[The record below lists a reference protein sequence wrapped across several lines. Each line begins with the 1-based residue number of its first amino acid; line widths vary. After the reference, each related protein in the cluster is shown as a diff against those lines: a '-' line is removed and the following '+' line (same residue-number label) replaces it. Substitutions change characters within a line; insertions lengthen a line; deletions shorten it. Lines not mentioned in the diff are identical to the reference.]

1 MSAIV
6 ERYVSTGDPVGSKA
20 VCEDLNSSFSSATI
34 RSEMADL
41 VNFGY
46 LFQPHVSSGRVP
58 SDLGYRLYIN
68 KLMNK
73 KPLFSEEKNLIN
85 GVLSIAATDP
95 ESLLERAAQILS
107 EVTGFTAVITT
118 PPAGETRVRD
128 IRFVK
133 VGRRSAM
140 IVLMTTGGMVKNKLF
155 RCDFDLTEDI
165 LEMLGKILNE
175 KFRGEL
181 LKSITPDYMNFLV
194 GGNSET
200 AFMLLPVL
208 DVLMQASKE
217 ACEVEI
223 KIYGRK
229 NLLSIPDITTESVT
243 DIFNFL
249 ENRNKVLRLLNSA
262 GKNIDFIIG
271 AENIY
276 EELKSA
282 SVILTKYSVGEKSG
296 IAAVI
301 GPTRMDYAMVASQL
315 EYVSALV
322 GVLLGRILEN
332 N

>member
-1 MSAIV
+1 M
-6 ERYVSTGDPVGSKA
+6 GSKA

-41 VNFGY
+41 ANFGY

-85 GVLSIAATDP
+85 GVLSVAATDP
-95 ESLLERAAQILS
+95 ESLLEQAAKVLS
-107 EVTGFTAVITT
+107 EITHFTALITT
-118 PPAGETRVRD
+118 PPAGETCVRD

-133 VGRRSAM
+133 IGRRSAM

-155 RCDFDLTEDI
+155 RCDYDLTEDI
-165 LEMLGKILNE
+165 LGMLGKILNE

-181 LKSITPDYMNFLV
+181 LKSITPECVNFLV
-194 GGNSET
+194 GGNRET

-208 DVLMQASKE
+208 DVLMQAAKE

-229 NLLSIPDITTESVT
+229 NLLSLPDVTAESVSG
-243 DIFNFL
+243 IFNFL
-249 ENRNKVLRLLNSA
+249 ENRDKVLRLLNSA

-282 SVILTKYSVGEKSG
+282 SVVLTKYSVGGKSG

-301 GPTRMDYAMVASQL
+301 GPTRMDYGMVASQL

>member
-1 MSAIV
+1 
-6 ERYVSTGDPVGSKA
+6 VGSKA

-41 VNFGY
+41 ANFGY

-68 KLMNK
+68 KLMIK
-73 KPLFSEEKNLIN
+73 KPLFSEDKNLIN
-85 GVLSIAATDP
+85 GVLSVAATDP
-95 ESLLERAAQILS
+95 ESLLEQAAKILS
-107 EVTGFTAVITT
+107 EVTNFTAVITT
-118 PPAGETRVRD
+118 PPAGESCVRD
-128 IRFVK
+128 IQFVK
-133 VGRRSAM
+133 VGRQSAM

-155 RCDFDLTEDI
+155 RCDYDLTEDI
-165 LEMLGKILNE
+165 LRMLEKILNE

-181 LKSITPDYMNFLV
+181 LKSITPECVNFLV
-194 GGNSET
+194 GGNPET
-200 AFMLLPVL
+200 ALILLPVL
-208 DVLMQASKE
+208 DVLMDAAKE

-229 NLLSIPDITTESVT
+229 NLLSIPDVTTESVT

-249 ENRNKVLRLLNSA
+249 ENRDKVLRLLSHA
-262 GKNIDFIIG
+262 GRNIDFIIG
-271 AENIY
+271 EENIY

-282 SVILTKYSVGEKSG
+282 SVVLTQYSVGEKCG

-301 GPTRMDYAMVASQL
+301 GPTRMDYGLVASKL
-315 EYVSALV
+315 EYVSTLV

>member
-1 MSAIV
+1 M
-6 ERYVSTGDPVGSKA
+6 GSKA

-41 VNFGY
+41 ANFGY

-68 KLMNK
+68 KLMIK
-73 KPLFSEEKNLIN
+73 KPLFSEDKNLIN
-85 GVLSIAATDP
+85 GVLSVAATDP
-95 ESLLERAAQILS
+95 ESLLEQAAKILS
-107 EVTGFTAVITT
+107 EVTNFTAVITT
-118 PPAGETRVRD
+118 PPAGESCVRD
-128 IRFVK
+128 IQFVK
-133 VGRRSAM
+133 VGRQSAM

-155 RCDFDLTEDI
+155 RCDYDLTEDI
-165 LEMLGKILNE
+165 LRMLEKILNE

-181 LKSITPDYMNFLV
+181 LKSITPECVNFLV
-194 GGNSET
+194 GGNPET
-200 AFMLLPVL
+200 ALILLPVL
-208 DVLMQASKE
+208 DVLMDAAKE

-229 NLLSIPDITTESVT
+229 NLLSIPDVTTESVT

-249 ENRNKVLRLLNSA
+249 ENRDKVLRLLSHA
-262 GKNIDFIIG
+262 GRNIDFIIG
-271 AENIY
+271 EENIY

-282 SVILTKYSVGEKSG
+282 SVVLTQYSVGEKCG

-301 GPTRMDYAMVASQL
+301 GPTRMDYGLVASKL
-315 EYVSALV
+315 EYVSTLV

>member
-1 MSAIV
+1 M
-6 ERYVSTGDPVGSKA
+6 GSKA

-41 VNFGY
+41 ANFGY

-68 KLMNK
+68 KLMTK
-73 KPLFSEEKNLIN
+73 KPLFSEDKNLIN

-95 ESLLERAAQILS
+95 ESLLEQAAKILS
-107 EVTGFTAVITT
+107 EVTNFTAVITT
-118 PPAGETRVRD
+118 PPAGESCVRD

-133 VGRRSAM
+133 VERRSAM

-155 RCDFDLTEDI
+155 RCDYDLTEDI
-165 LEMLGKILNE
+165 LRMLEKILNE

-181 LKSITPDYMNFLV
+181 LKSITPECVNFLV
-194 GGNSET
+194 GGNPET
-200 AFMLLPVL
+200 ALILLPVL
-208 DVLMQASKE
+208 DVLMDAARE

-229 NLLSIPDITTESVT
+229 NLLSIPDVTTESVT

-249 ENRNKVLRLLNSA
+249 ENRDKVLRLLSHA
-262 GKNIDFIIG
+262 GRNIDFIIG
-271 AENIY
+271 EENIY

-282 SVILTKYSVGEKSG
+282 SVVLTQYSVGEKCG

-301 GPTRMDYAMVASQL
+301 GPTRMDYGLVASKL
-315 EYVSALV
+315 EYVSTLV

>member
-1 MSAIV
+1 M
-6 ERYVSTGDPVGSKA
+6 GSKA

-41 VNFGY
+41 ANFGY

-85 GVLSIAATDP
+85 GVLSVAATDP
-95 ESLLERAAQILS
+95 ESLLEQAAKVLS
-107 EVTGFTAVITT
+107 EITHFTALITT
-118 PPAGETRVRD
+118 PPAGETCVRD

-133 VGRRSAM
+133 IGRRSAM

-155 RCDFDLTEDI
+155 RCDYDLTEDI
-165 LEMLGKILNE
+165 LGMLGKILNE

-181 LKSITPDYMNFLV
+181 LKLITPECVNVLV
-194 GGNSET
+194 GGNRET
-200 AFMLLPVL
+200 SFMLLPVL
-208 DVLMQASKE
+208 DVLMQAAKE

-229 NLLSIPDITTESVT
+229 NLLSLPDVTAESVSG
-243 DIFNFL
+243 IFNFL
-249 ENRNKVLRLLNSA
+249 ENRDKVLRLLNSA
-262 GKNIDFIIG
+262 GKNMDFIIG
-271 AENIY
+271 GENIY

-282 SVILTKYSVGEKSG
+282 SVVLMKYSVGEKSG

-301 GPTRMDYAMVASQL
+301 GPTRMDYGMVASQL